1 MPAHHGVDLK
11 HVNPKRIARE
21 AAARDDEHW
30 TPPVLRTVG
39 ATGEGVPEF
48 LAALDRHFAYLER
61 SGTLHTRRRAR
72 LRERVVDAVEQRV
85 RRRLWSDASTQ
96 EWLESQLPALERGET
111 TPLAV
116 AEALLVRSVAAG
128 TLTGTTR

>member
-1 MPAHHGVDLK
+1 L
-11 HVNPKRIARE
+11 
-21 AAARDDEHW
+21 
-30 TPPVLRTVG
+30 L
-39 ATGEGVPEF
+39 
-48 LAALDRHFAYLER
+48 
-61 SGTLHTRRRAR
+61 TRRRAR